1 MQNKDKLIWED
12 SNYWSKNSTS
22 EYIQPR
28 IVSVKELL
36 EKDLINK

>member
-12 SNYWSKNSTS
+12 SNYCSNLSTS

>member
-12 SNYWSKNSTS
+12 NNYWSKILTS